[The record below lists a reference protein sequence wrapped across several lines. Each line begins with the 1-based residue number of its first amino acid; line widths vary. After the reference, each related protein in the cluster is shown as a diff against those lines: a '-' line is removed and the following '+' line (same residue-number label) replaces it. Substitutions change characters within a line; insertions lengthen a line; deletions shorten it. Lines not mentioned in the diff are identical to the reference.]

1 MRAGTSRNYG
11 AGVHDLIIRGA
22 TIVDGTGA
30 PARTGDVA
38 VAGGRI
44 VEIGDRIDGA
54 AHREVDAN
62 GLVLTP
68 GFVDVHTHYDGQV
81 TWDPDLTP
89 SSWHGVTTVVMGNCG
104 VGFAPVRPGG
114 QEFLIE
120 LMEGVE
126 DIPGTALAEGI
137 DWRWESFG
145 EYLDALDSTDRV
157 MDVAAQVP
165 HAALRAYV
173 MGDRAHEPAEADEIE
188 AMSRLTEQALRDGAI
203 GVTTSRT
210 FIHRSKHGVVPGTYA
225 PPDEVLALGDAIVR
239 AGHGVFQLISDQP
252 GGDEERAWIVEVAR
266 RTGGTVTYSMAQ
278 TQPNADGYL
287 DLLADAEKLQSEGVN
302 IVPQVP
308 TRPTG
313 MLFGLQSSLHPFLTH
328 PTYRHSLAD
337 LPLAE
342 RVAAMRTPAVREAL
356 LSEEAQTGSAIA
368 RLLISRF
375 DQIFPLGDPPDYEPP
390 AEASVAAVA
399 AREGRRPEEVVLDW
413 LLEDDGKALLFAPL
427 SSYVDGDHEAIRR
440 MMTSPS
446 SILGLGDGGAHCGL
460 ICDAS
465 MPTTLLTHWV
475 RDRTRGERISL
486 EEAIQMQTS
495 RPAVAYGFADRG
507 TIEVGKRADLNLI
520 DVENLRLHAPEMVFD
535 LPAGGRRLIQRADG
549 YVATFV
555 AGEPT
560 FANGEPTGAR
570 PGRLV
575 RAPIG

>member
-1 MRAGTSRNYG
+1 MQ
-11 AGVHDLIIRGA
+11 HDLIIRNA

-30 PARTGDVA
+30 AARRGDVA
-38 VAGGRI
+38 VTDGRI
-44 VEIGDRIDGA
+44 VEVGTVVEGATARRDIDA
-54 AHREVDAN
+54 D

-81 TWDPDLTP
+81 TWDPELTP
-89 SSWHGVTTVVMGNCG
+89 SSWHGVTTIVMGNCG

-114 QEFLIE
+114 EQFLIE

-145 EYLDALDSTDRV
+145 EYLDALDTTPRV

-173 MGDRAHEPAEADEIE
+173 LGDRAHEPAEADEIE
-188 AMSRLTEQALRDGAI
+188 DMARLAEDALRAGAI

-225 PPDEVLALGDAIVR
+225 PPDEVLALGDAIAR
-239 AGHGVFQLISDQP
+239 AGHGVFQLISDRP
-252 GGDEERAWIVEVAR
+252 RDDEERGWMIEIAR

-278 TQPNADGYL
+278 SQPNTDDYL
-287 DLLADAEKLQSEGVN
+287 TELADAEALQAKGIN

-313 MLFGLQSSLHPFLTH
+313 MLFGLESSLHPFLTH
-328 PTYRHSLAD
+328 PTYRHTLKS

-342 RVAAMRTPAVREAL
+342 RVAMMQRPEVRAAL

-390 AEASVAAVA
+390 ASASVAAVA
-399 AREGRRPEEVVLDW
+399 AREGRRPEEIVLDW
-413 LLEDDGKALLFAPL
+413 MLENEGKTLLFAPL
-427 SSYVDGDHEAIRR
+427 SSYADGDHEAIRR
-440 MMTSPS
+440 MMTSS
-446 SILGLGDGGAHCGL
+446 SSLLGLGDGGAHCGL

-465 MPTTLLTHWV
+465 MPTTLMTHWV
-475 RDRTRGERISL
+475 RDRTRGERLPL
-486 EEAIQMQTS
+486 ELAVHLQTA
-495 RPAVAYGFADRG
+495 RPAAVYGFPDRG
-507 TIEVGKRADLNLI
+507 SVEVGKRADLNLI
-520 DVENLRLHAPEMVFD
+520 DVDGLRLHPPEMVYD

-549 YVATFV
+549 YKATFV
-555 AGEPT
+555 AGEQT
-560 FANGEPTGAR
+560 FEDGIATGAR
-570 PGRLV
+570 PGALV
-575 RAPIG
+575 RAPITR